1 MYPRLGADGGV
12 GETPGGGDAGLNRVR
27 YWNRL
32 LPHFSDTPLTFPKT
46 AHHGSPKCRNCGE

>member
-27 YWNRL
+27 YCYRL
-32 LPHFSDTPLTFPKT
+32 LLHVFVLLPVH
-46 AHHGSPKCRNCGE
+46 C